1 MQSIQRAA
9 QNKFEAQC
17 RVLINLG
24 FHMSIKREDV
34 ICIIPARGGSKGLPG
49 KNIKLIGNEPLI
61 SRPIRH
67 AIESRVIGTV
77 LVTTDSDEI
86 AQIAKKS
93 GAIVPFI
100 RPSNLAE
107 DLTTT
112 EDALRHALVTYEQMA
127 GKKFELAVFLTAT
140 DIFRNP
146 EWIKEGII
154 KMENNPKLESVFSG
168 HATHKN
174 FWEEQDDGSWKRIK
188 DWMAGY
194 SSRQIRR
201 HVVREDTGLMC
212 VSRARLWREG
222 RRIGDNIDIIVNED
236 DFTSIDIHHEE
247 DLRLANEAVKIRSNV

>member
-212 VSRARLWREG
+212 VSRAWLWREG

-247 DLRLANEAVKIRSNV
+247 DLRLANEAVKIRANV

>member
-1 MQSIQRAA
+1 
-9 QNKFEAQC
+9 
-17 RVLINLG
+17 
-24 FHMSIKREDV
+24 MSIKREDV

-67 AIESRVIGTV
+67 AIESGVIGTV

-154 KMENNPKLESVFSG
+154 KMKNNPKLESVFSG

-188 DWMAGY
+188 DWMGSY

-212 VSRARLWREG
+212 VSRAWLWREG